1 MEFLYQDR
9 RILVCVKPAGVLS
22 TDEPGGMPELLRQA
36 LGDPHACVRTVHR
49 LDQPVSGVM
58 VFARSR
64 MAASILSEQVRSRE
78 FEKEYLAVLHG
89 VPAASAGVFTD
100 LLLRE
105 KDAKM
110 TRVVAQPGKDVQAAR
125 LCYTVLQE
133 KDGLSL
139 VRIRLDTGRT
149 HQIRVQFASRSLP
162 LLGDRK
168 YGCGEDCPL
177 ALRSFS
183 LRFRHP
189 ETGENLYFSAPPEP
203 VYPWDLFDPALF
215 FSASG
220 SCISGQNPI

>member
-1 MEFLYQDR
+1 MEILYQDR
-9 RILVCVKPAGVLS
+9 RILICIKPAGVLS
-22 TDEPGGMPELLRQA
+22 TDEPGGMPELLRQE

-64 MAASILSEQVRSRE
+64 MAASILSGQVRSRE

-89 VPAASAGVFTD
+89 VPEAPAGVLTD

-110 TRVVAQPGKDVQAAR
+110 TRVVAQPGKDVQSAS
-125 LCYTVLQE
+125 LSYTVLDQRE
-133 KDGLSL
+133 GLSL

-149 HQIRVQFASRSLP
+149 HQIRVQFASRGLP

-177 ALRSFS
+177 ALRSIS

-189 ETGENLYFSAPPEP
+189 ETGEILHFSAPPEP
-203 VYPWDLFDPALF
+203 IYPWNLFDLSRFFPA
-215 FSASG
+215 SDG
-220 SCISGQNPI
+220 CNSGQNPI